1 MITFFGPLI
10 LPLRCLSRYLL
21 MKFKTQS
28 FLTSPYITSANCLGI
43 LLLEELILEYT
54 EMLQARCGLGWG
66 NLYTRKAIEREKA
79 GKKLDPVQ
87 KSDQGRTLPKIAKAI
102 GTIHS

>member
-1 MITFFGPLI
+1 M
-10 LPLRCLSRYLL
+10 
-21 MKFKTQS
+21 
-28 FLTSPYITSANCLGI
+28 
-43 LLLEELILEYT
+43 
-54 EMLQARCGLGWG
+54 GWG
-66 NLYTRKAIEREKA
+66 NLYTRKTIEREKA